1 MSAEITA
8 DDLITLTQWD
18 TPTICNALEEI
29 IPERRGYGYTT
40 TQLVP
45 LDPDLPP
52 VCGFA
57 RTAMIR
63 AAEPSSDTVEQAAA
77 KRLPYYEYVSLQPQP
92 TILVIQD
99 VDPNPGHG
107 AFWGEVHTHVH
118 KGLGALGCVT
128 NGSIR
133 DIPDSVRGFNL
144 LGGKVGPSHAYV
156 HVVDFDCQ
164 VTVYGLTAST
174 NDIVHADRH
183 GAVMIPA
190 EAVAK
195 IPAVV
200 DLQQRK
206 EAKILDA
213 AKSPDFTFEKL
224 KEAIGQA
231 KDIH

>member
-1 MSAEITA
+1 MTDITA
-8 DDLITLTQWD
+8 EDLKTLTQWD

-29 IPERRGYGYTT
+29 VPERRGHGYTT
-40 TQLVP
+40 EQLVP

-52 VCGFA
+52 ICGFA

-63 AAEPSSDTVEQAAA
+63 AAEPSSDTIAEAAA
-77 KRLPYYEYVSLQPQP
+77 KRLPYYEYVGQQPHP
-92 TILVIQD
+92 SVVVIQD
-99 VDPNPGHG
+99 LDPRPGHG

-118 KGLGALGCVT
+118 KGLGAAGAVT

-133 DIPDSVRGFNL
+133 DIQDSVRGFNL
-144 LGGKVGPSHAYV
+144 LAGKIGPSHAYV

-164 VTVYGLTAST
+164 VTVYGLTVST

-190 EAVAK
+190 DAVKK
-195 IPAVV
+195 IPEVV
-200 DLQQRK
+200 ALQQRK

-213 AKSPDFTFEKL
+213 AKSPDFNFEKL
-224 KEAIGQA
+224 KAAIGAA

>member
-1 MSAEITA
+1 MTDITA
-8 DDLITLTQWD
+8 DDLKVLMQWD

-29 IPERRGYGYTT
+29 MPERRNNGFTT
-40 TQLVP
+40 EQLVP

-52 VCGFA
+52 ICGFA
-57 RTAMIR
+57 RTALIR
-63 AAEPSSDTVEQAAA
+63 AAERSSDTVEQAAA
-77 KRLPYYEYVSLQPQP
+77 KRLPYYEYVAAEPAP
-92 TILVIQD
+92 TVVVIQD
-99 VDPNPGHG
+99 IDPRPGFG

-118 KGLGALGCVT
+118 KGLGAIGAVT

-144 LGGKVGPSHAYV
+144 LGGKVGPSHAFV

-164 VTVYGLTAST
+164 ATVYGLTVAT

-190 EAVAK
+190 KAVRK
-195 IPAVV
+195 IPDMV

-206 EAKILDA
+206 EAEILDA
-213 AKSPDFTFEKL
+213 AKSPDFDFEKL
-224 KEAIGQA
+224 KAAIGAA